1 MQTGKNNLFGD
12 SDHYLIVEN
21 VTTVKTTIMLFQLQN
36 NVFYIVPFKL
46 SGLHN
51 AFWKYYH

>member
-36 NVFYIVPFKL
+36 NVFFT
-46 SGLHN
+46 
-51 AFWKYYH
+51 